1 MGVSVAFDL
10 LSDYLKEIGGKTK
23 EVNLTQSG
31 ATSTAGRFRWGR
43 MGFTVARVVESWF
56 KMLTVSSVYLI
67 VSTSVLGF
75 IKDFLVIL
83 VAWLLRKK
91 IIVHLH
97 GGGYRLFYEQQS
109 PFRQRIIRWTLRR
122 TARIIVLGELL
133 RNQFDFWDAPELIVV
148 VPNGM
153 AHPTGSQ
160 SMVAKQ
166 APTKDEPWRCLYLSN
181 LMETK
186 GYYVLLEAAEL
197 LCANQ
202 AYNFQIDFCGGFIE
216 SSAESGSATRA
227 TQLQADFNRKVNE
240 NPLNKFVT
248 YHGTVGGTKK
258 EKLLENAHVLILPTW
273 YPWEGQPLS
282 IIEAMACG
290 TPVIG
295 TRHAGIPEEIVH
307 QETGWML
314 ENGQI
319 DKEHLS
325 KLLSDMMNMSSGEY
339 SKMSQQ
345 AYQFYLDHFTKE
357 KHLDNLLTV
366 INSVN

>member
-10 LSDYLKEIGGKTK
+10 LSDHLKEIGGKTK

-31 ATSTAGRFRWGR
+31 AASTAGRFRWGR

-56 KMLTVSSVYLI
+56 KMLTVSAVYLI

-83 VAWLLRKK
+83 VASLLRKK
-91 IIVHLH
+91 IIIHLH

-122 TARIIVLGELL
+122 TTRIIVLGELL
-133 RNQFDFWDAPELIVV
+133 RSQFDFLDAPELIVV

-160 SMVAKQ
+160 SMTPKL
-166 APTKDEPWRCLYLSN
+166 APAENEPWRCLYLSN

-186 GYYVLLEAAEL
+186 GYYVLLEACEQL
-197 LCANQ
+197 SCEQ
-202 AYNFQIDFCGGFIE
+202 SFNFHIDFCGGFIE
-216 SSAESGSATRA
+216 SSAEAGGAARA
-227 TQLQADFNRKVNE
+227 DQLQAEFTRKLAGP
-240 NPLNKFVT
+240 PLNKFAT
-248 YHGTVGGTKK
+248 YHGTVGGAKK
-258 EKLLENAHVLILPTW
+258 EKLLEDAHVLILPTW

-290 TPVIG
+290 TPVISSE
-295 TRHAGIPEEIVH
+295 HAGIPEEIVH
-307 QETGWML
+307 DKTGWML
-314 ENGQI
+314 KSDKI

-325 KLLSDMMNMSSGEY
+325 ELLSKMMNMSANEY
-339 SKMSQQ
+339 SEMSQQ

-357 KHLDNLLTV
+357 KHLDNMLEV
-366 INSVN
+366 INGV